1 MANYKDLKKEFNNNK
16 HLIKKVLNDEKC
28 QLRLKSE
35 GLLLL
40 QNLIDETT
48 KKVEALPKYDN
59 CEYSFIFFNNKNLN
73 KTLAQLK
80 KFGLINIHD
89 RKGGFTKVTYRY
101 LTLNL
106 NKFKNF
112 YLKTQRYFHPKL
124 SLA

>member
-1 MANYKDLKKEFNNNK
+1 MANYKELKQEFNNNK
-16 HLIKKVLNDEKC
+16 HLIKTVLNNQKC

-35 GLLLL
+35 GLSIL

-48 KKVEALPKYDN
+48 KKVNTLPKFDN
-59 CEYSFIFFNNKNLN
+59 CEYSFIFFNNKKLN
-73 KTLAQLK
+73 KTLSDLK
-80 KFGLINIHD
+80 KWGLINIHD
-89 RKGGFTKVTYRY
+89 RKGGYTGITYRY

-112 YLKTQRYFHPKL
+112 YERTQKYYHPQV